1 MTKLNKP
8 SKFFMVNMELMLH
21 DLLVDIMERY
31 DYSIEQAQELINAVV
46 EAQAEEI
53 QEEQVVSDNIAEA
66 RSYEEEYKT
75 AVAVIKTLKKCLEEL
90 NLENNA

>member
-1 MTKLNKP
+1 MAKLNKP

-31 DYSIEQAQELINAVV
+31 DYDIEQAQELISAVV

-53 QEEQVVSDNIAEA
+53 IEEAEA
-66 RSYEEEYKT
+66 
-75 AVAVIKTLKKCLEEL
+75 
-90 NLENNA
+90 NEN

>member
-8 SKFFMVNMELMLH
+8 SKFFMLNMEQMLH

-31 DYSIEQAQELINAVV
+31 DYDIEQAQELINAVV

-53 QEEQVVSDNIAEA
+53 QEEAEA
-66 RSYEEEYKT
+66 
-75 AVAVIKTLKKCLEEL
+75 
-90 NLENNA
+90 NENNA